1 MAPSRSISVWMD
13 GIRELCGAMVNRNRK
28 SSHYGAIAF
37 DFSPGGLD
45 IKTHPKFSFA
55 RFILPSLREGGQ
67 AGELVIFAAV
77 K

>member
-1 MAPSRSISVWMD
+1 MD
-13 GIRELCGAMVNRNRK
+13 GIRELYGAMVNRNRK
-28 SSHYGAIAF
+28 SFHYSAIAF
-37 DFSPGGLD
+37 DFSLDGMD

-67 AGELVIFAAV
+67 GGELIIFAAV